1 MLLACLEHA
10 AEFCSCPCNAD
21 LYTWFE
27 HYVLEWLYKLAYP
40 NPWTHMG
47 EYTSEFILPVLCS
60 CLISKKIQKWFINNT
75 PEKINHLIPKV
86 TSDIKRSEDNRISEE
101 SYQHF
106 LTRKDFPTLDINNTL
121 RELIHIKR
129 IFAISQNF
137 GQNLLKKTVPCLI
150 LLLTILMSTGIAKYL
165 GPINLIYLYPL
176 FIARMKVYPRVKK
189 SSDKLKEISQL
200 LKDMP
205 QEAENKAKEKYDICF
220 FNAKPIIMTHQ
231 KK

>member
-10 AEFCSCPCNAD
+10 AELCPCPCNAD

-27 HYVLEWLYKLAYP
+27 YHVLEWLHELAYP

-75 PEKINHLIPKV
+75 PEKINHLIQKV
-86 TSDIKRSEDNRISEE
+86 TSDIKLSEDNRISEE
-101 SYQHF
+101 SYQYF
-106 LTRKDFPTLDINNTL
+106 LTLNINNTL
-121 RELIHIKR
+121 RELIHIKQ
-129 IFAISQNF
+129 IFAISENF
-137 GQNLLKKTVPCLI
+137 GQNLLKKIFPCLI

-200 LKDMP
+200 LKDIP
-205 QEAENKAKEKYDICF
+205 QDAENMAKAKYDRCF
-220 FNAKPIIMTHQ
+220 INAKPNIKTHQ